1 MAARRP
7 STIPPHPPDRLD
19 GGAAEV
25 WREVVARGAI
35 SPKAD
40 AAMLEIYCVLFA
52 QSRDVASSAATLYAL
67 KGLVVADEKRG
78 AVVHPALAAA
88 RQLADQLRDWAP
100 MFNAP
105 KPATRRRGPMYDA
118 TKHSIAAEPKL
129 AGDERF
135 KGACEAVL
143 TLAWLIDEA
152 QREGLD
158 ALRQASYVM
167 IPSYLKGC
175 AALQITPASLPASA
189 GRTKPD
195 GKLRKFEDAAA
206 RRQTRAG

>member
-7 STIPPHPPDRLD
+7 SAIPADPPDRLD
-19 GGAAEV
+19 ESASEV

-40 AAMLEIYCVLFA
+40 AAMLEIYCVLVA
-52 QSRDVASSAATLYAL
+52 QARDVATKLTSE
-67 KGLVVADEKRG
+67 GLVVADEKRG

-88 RQLADQLRDWAP
+88 RQLADQLKDWAP

-105 KPATRRRGPMYDA
+105 KAAVRRRGPMYDA

-129 AGDERF
+129 ADDERF

-175 AALQITPASLPASA
+175 AALQITPASLPAGA
-189 GRTKPD
+189 GRKKPD
-195 GKLRKFEDAAA
+195 GKLRKFEDSAT
-206 RRQTRAG
+206 RRQALAG

>member
-7 STIPPHPPDRLD
+7 STIPAGPPDRL
-19 GGAAEV
+19 GETASEV
-25 WREVVARGAI
+25 WREVIARGAI

-40 AAMLEIYCVLFA
+40 AAMLEIYCVIVA
-52 QSRDVASSAATLYAL
+52 QSRDVAAKLSTE
-67 KGLVVADEKRG
+67 GLVVADEKRG
-78 AVVHPALAAA
+78 AIVHPALAAA
-88 RQLADQLRDWAP
+88 RQLADQLKDWAP

-105 KPATRRRGPMYDA
+105 KAAVRRRGPMYDA

-129 AGDERF
+129 ADDERF
-135 KGACEAVL
+135 KAACEAVL

-158 ALRQASYVM
+158 SLRQASYVM

-175 AALQITPASLPASA
+175 AALQITPASLP
-189 GRTKPD
+189 PD
-195 GKLRKFEDAAA
+195 AKKVTGGGKVRKFEDAARA
-206 RRQTRAG
+206 RQALAG

>member
-7 STIPPHPPDRLD
+7 STIPVDPPDRLD
-19 GGAAEV
+19 ESAAEV

-40 AAMLEIYCVLFA
+40 AAMLEVYCVLVA
-52 QSRDVASSAATLYAL
+52 QSRTVAQKLSSE
-67 KGLVVADEKRG
+67 GLVVADDKKG

-88 RQLADQLRDWAP
+88 RQLADDLRVWAP

-105 KPATRRRGPMYDA
+105 KAAVRNPRGPMYSA
-118 TKHSIAAEPKL
+118 TKQSIAAEPKL
-129 AGDERF
+129 VNDDRF

-175 AALQITPASLPASA
+175 AALQITPASLPAGA
-189 GRTKPD
+189 GRKRPD
-195 GKLRKFEDAAA
+195 GKLRKFEDSAT
-206 RRQTRAG
+206 RRQALAG